1 MAAGQVS
8 SPGWR
13 AGSRW
18 LGLVLLAVAL
28 VLIAGFAAPIVTAI
42 PGLAD
47 LFQGDA
53 LTFAAVKS
61 SFLRVR
67 GEDTLVVE
75 GELINTSGHTV
86 AVPAIRISLRDAG
99 AEEVYAWLVE
109 PAAAELDAGASLGFR
124 SALAPPTAGGEHV
137 ALSLAERAA
146 MTVGM
151 R

>member
-1 MAAGQVS
+1 M
-8 SPGWR
+8 
-13 AGSRW
+13 
-18 LGLVLLAVAL
+18 
-28 VLIAGFAAPIVTAI
+28 PIVTAI

-53 LTFAAVKS
+53 LAFIGVKS
-61 SFLRVR
+61 SFLRV
-67 GEDTLVVE
+67 GGKDAILVE
-75 GELINTSGHTV
+75 GELVNTTGHTV

-124 SALAPPTAGGEHV
+124 SALAPPVAGGEHV
-137 ALSLAERAA
+137 ALSLAERAGP
-146 MTVGM
+146 TVGM